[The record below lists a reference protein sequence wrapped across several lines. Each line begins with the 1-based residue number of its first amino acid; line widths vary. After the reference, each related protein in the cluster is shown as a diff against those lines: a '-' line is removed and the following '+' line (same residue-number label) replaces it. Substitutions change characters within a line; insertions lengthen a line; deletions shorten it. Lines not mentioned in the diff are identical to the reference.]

1 MSDVKIE
8 YDDKK
13 GRFIISSPP
22 WDVERARSIPNRR
35 WNKKNRVWYAPALR
49 ANAKYILEVYKRDA
63 DFSPEALLA
72 LANAVLPKQIDKKNA
87 FPSWYNY
94 KTKPFNHQKK
104 AVEAIHP
111 VNHSALFCEQG
122 TGKSKIAIDSY
133 TARAMQGNINAV
145 LVVCPVCVRDN
156 WMNEIDVH
164 CPIEH
169 SSMVLDTKK
178 IKKVQEWM
186 VDEKGFKWLMV
197 GVESLAQGRAYE
209 YAEKFMLMHTAGM
222 PVDESSRIKNFKA
235 TRSERC
241 VSLGLMSNYR
251 MLMTGTPIT
260 QGIHD
265 LYMQFEFL
273 DSQIISIGDY
283 YSFRNRYVI
292 MGGFED
298 RQIVGYQNVEELMD
312 YVKPFTFYAQKKDV
326 LDLPEKLYTKRIIKM
341 SSVQAKAYKELN
353 GKGKETIINGTLI
366 EIEHVLEKML
376 RLQQIVGGF
385 YPTEF
390 VDVIT
395 GKIKG
400 DTKSLPGKN
409 PKLEELLL
417 VAEEIAGSA
426 VIWARYRH
434 EIKIIADALREKYGE
449 DTVVEYHGGID
460 YDQRVQNVK
469 DYESGKKRWF
479 VGNQSAGGIGINLV
493 YGNTMI
499 YYSNTFSLEERLQ
512 SEDRSHRIG
521 QKNDVLYIDLMM
533 EDSIDFDIVEAIRL
547 KCDMA
552 DYVKSKLAS

>member
-1 MSDVKIE
+1 MSDVKID

-13 GRFIISSPP
+13 GRFLISSPP
-22 WDVERARSIPNRR
+22 WDADRARAIPNRR
-35 WNKKNRVWYAPALR
+35 WNKAHRVWYAPALR

-63 DFSPEALLA
+63 EFSPEALLA
-72 LANAVLPKQIDKKNA
+72 LNTAVLPKKIDRKDA
-87 FPSWYNY
+87 FPGWYNF
-94 KTKPFNHQKK
+94 KTDPFDHQRK
-104 AVEAIHP
+104 ALEATYP
-111 VNHSALFCEQG
+111 VNHSALFMEMG
-122 TGKSKIAIDSY
+122 TGKTKVGIDSY

-145 LVVCPVCVRDN
+145 TVVCPVCVRDN
-156 WMNEIDVH
+156 WMDEIDVH

-178 IKKVQEWM
+178 IKQVQEWM
-186 VDEKGFKWLMV
+186 LDDDGFKWLIV
-197 GVESLAQGRAYE
+197 GVESLAQGRAHE
-209 YAEKFMLMHTAGM
+209 YADKFMLTHTAGM
-222 PVDESSRIKNFKA
+222 IVDESSRIKNFKA
-235 TRSERC
+235 TRSEKC
-241 VSLGLMSNYR
+241 VSLGLKSNYR
-251 MLMTGTPIT
+251 MIMTGTPIT

-292 MGGFED
+292 MGGFEE
-298 RQIVGYQNVEELMD
+298 RQIVGYQNVEELLD

-326 LDLPEKLYTKRIIKM
+326 LDLPDKLYSKRVVKM
-341 SSVQAKAYKELN
+341 SPAQEKAYKELN
-353 GKGKETIINGTLI
+353 GKNKETIINGTVI

-390 VDVIT
+390 EDVIT

-400 DTKSLPGKN
+400 DVKPLPGKN

-417 VAEEIAGSA
+417 VTEEITGSA

-434 EIKIIADALREKYGE
+434 EIKMIADALREKYGE
-449 DTVVEYHGGID
+449 ESVVEYHGGID
-460 YDQRVQNVK
+460 RDQRKQNIG
-469 DYESGKKRWF
+469 DYESGKTRWF
-479 VGNQSAGGIGINLV
+479 VGNQGAGGIGINLV
-493 YGNTMI
+493 FGHTMI
-499 YYSNTFSLEERLQ
+499 YYSNTFSLDERLQ

-521 QKNDVLYIDLMM
+521 QDEDVLYIDLMM
-533 EDSIDFDIVEAIRL
+533 ENSIDHDIVEAIRL

-552 DYVKSKLAS
+552 DYVKRKLSE